1 MWFVIRASHLPSG
14 LKSEDVM
21 HGARRQKSQVDS
33 KTCGGEATPD
43 SLLSQIATASLFLG
57 GKRRT
62 GDGRSGSSILGTAK
76 RFLAVKK
83 KNRFYHENSDGSEQG
98 QLEGKYD
105 GSCTERVVIIPY
117 CYRETKLH
125 DRNCSSQ
132 LAYPKDIHGIIC
144 SLRDTYQWYK
154 LITTGEHVIIASY
167 IFGEL
172 NQKFR
177 FC

>member
-1 MWFVIRASHLPSG
+1 MWFVICSSHRPSG

-21 HGARRQKSQVDS
+21 HKALRQKSQVDS

-43 SLLSQIATASLFLG
+43 SLLSQIVTASSFLR

-62 GDGRSGSSILGTAK
+62 GDGHRGSSILGTAK

-83 KNRFYHENSDGSEQG
+83 KRFYHENSDGSGQG
-98 QLEGKYD
+98 QLKGKYD

-132 LAYPKDIHGIIC
+132 LAYPKDIHRIIC
-144 SLRDTYQWYK
+144 SLRDTYQWYNWRTRHNSH
-154 LITTGEHVIIASY
+154 LYLLG
-167 IFGEL
+167 
-172 NQKFR
+172 N
-177 FC
+177 

>member
-1 MWFVIRASHLPSG
+1 MKFKLLTSPSFA
-14 LKSEDVM
+14 KV
-21 HGARRQKSQVDS
+21 HI
-33 KTCGGEATPD
+33 
-43 SLLSQIATASLFLG
+43 LSILFLATRRDPRKFPAFTAVAVLAFPSSYLKVPNTG
-57 GKRRT
+57 YGKALPRC
-62 GDGRSGSSILGTAK
+62 K
-76 RFLAVKK
+76 KK

-132 LAYPKDIHGIIC
+132 LAYPKDIHRIIC